1 MSETQFSNPDALAYA
16 SGKPSA
22 SAQIKQE
29 PEDFKVDEELGF
41 EPTGEGEHLYLRIA
55 KRNLST
61 TDVASL
67 LSRSLNVATK
77 DIGYAGMKDRR
88 AVTSQWFSV
97 KSPRQ
102 DIEDLSQLNLPPGAT
117 VDVVES
123 VRNQRKLKIGSHRLN
138 HFRILLSKL
147 DGDKTEVEKKLGWLR
162 DNGFPNYFGSQRFG
176 KNLSNLEQVQ
186 KLFDETKADQDTP
199 RKPNRKR
206 TSMLFSAARSYLFN
220 HILSERIGQACW
232 NKYVPGDVL
241 NLDGTSRNFNVDLGA
256 WDSELEQRLETMD
269 IHPTGLLCGIQS
281 DKDNYV
287 TCAQAADIENAIVAS
302 FPSLAEGLQRHGLQA
317 ARRPLRTRVTELRW
331 QWTEDQSLSLHFS
344 LPRGA
349 YATSFLREL
358 CQVS

>member
-1 MSETQFSNPDALAYA
+1 MSETQFSDPEALAYA

-138 HFRILLSKL
+138 HFQILLSKL
-147 DGDKTEVEKKLGWLR
+147 DGDKTEVEKRLGWLR
-162 DNGFPNYFGSQRFG
+162 DNGFPNYFGNQRFG

-186 KLFDETKADQDTP
+186 KLFDETKADQDTA

-220 HILSERIGQACW
+220 HILSERIGQDCW

-287 TCAQAADIENAIVAS
+287 TYAQAADIENAIVAS

-349 YATSFLREL
+349 YATSLLREL